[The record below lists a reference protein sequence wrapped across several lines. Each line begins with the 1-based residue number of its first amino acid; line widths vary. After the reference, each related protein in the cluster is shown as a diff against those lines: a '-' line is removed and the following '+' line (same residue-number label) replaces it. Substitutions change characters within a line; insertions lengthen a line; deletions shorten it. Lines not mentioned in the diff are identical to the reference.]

1 MNFTNLQELAVAYAL
16 GAIEPRDA
24 AMLEQVAA
32 GNPSVR
38 AELAAML
45 ETTAALAATQSARV
59 APGPAV
65 RSRILDRIRSTP
77 QMRPATPD
85 AAPDAAL
92 ETSGFH
98 FKPADSG
105 DWRKGPGKGLRYRVL
120 SVSKDLGYW
129 MLLLELT
136 PGGVIPTHDHQGSE
150 QVYLLS
156 GDLRTQGR
164 TLVPGDFLHSEPG
177 TVHQELVSPSGCM
190 AILVE
195 KAPERVLASA

>member
-24 AMLEQVAA
+24 ALLEQIAA
-32 GNPSVR
+32 GNPSVQ
-38 AELAAML
+38 AELAALL
-45 ETTAALAATQSARV
+45 ETAAALAASQSARV
-59 APGPAV
+59 APGPAL
-65 RSRILDRIRSTP
+65 RGRILDRIRSTP
-77 QMRPATPD
+77 QVRPASPD
-85 AAPDAAL
+85 ASL
-92 ETSGFH
+92 EATGFH
-98 FKPADSG
+98 FKPAGTG

-136 PGGVIPTHDHQGSE
+136 PGGVIPTHDHRGSE

-156 GDLRTQGR
+156 GDLQTQGR
-164 TLVPGDFLHSEPG
+164 TLAPGDFLHSEPG
-177 TVHQELVSPSGCM
+177 TIHQELVSPSGCV

-195 KAPERVLASA
+195 KAPERVLTAV